1 MFGVDL
7 YGRVRLAALGQ
18 GLSQREADRRFG
30 IDCRRVEKI
39 VSYSAPPGYL
49 PALEPRRPKL
59 DRHIGFIGQILSGD
73 LNSPKKQRHMI
84 QQIYDRLRAE
94 RGSDGPYTTARD
106 YVHPH
111 WLSLKDAFVTLAH
124 PAGHAH
130 SNFSEAWAVI
140 GSVTRKVHF
149 LVVS

>member
-84 QQIYDRLRAE
+84 QRIYGRLRDE
-94 RGSDGPYTTARD
+94 RGFDGGYATTHN
-106 YVHPH
+106 YVHPRQ
-111 WLSLKDAFVTLAH
+111 LA
-124 PAGHAH
+124 
-130 SNFSEAWAVI
+130 
-140 GSVTRKVHF
+140 
-149 LVVS
+149 